1 MSYEFCPACH
11 KYREMTRHVCEPEWL
26 VLHMLEAWAACAR
39 GDADPIGE
47 LAKLCERVRL
57 LDRAALL
64 IMRLEH
70 QLEVG

>member
-1 MSYEFCPACH
+1 MNTEADELRALSQD
-11 KYREMTRHVCEPEWL
+11 
-26 VLHMLEAWAACAR
+26 MLEAWAACVR

-47 LAKLCERVRL
+47 LARLCERVRL